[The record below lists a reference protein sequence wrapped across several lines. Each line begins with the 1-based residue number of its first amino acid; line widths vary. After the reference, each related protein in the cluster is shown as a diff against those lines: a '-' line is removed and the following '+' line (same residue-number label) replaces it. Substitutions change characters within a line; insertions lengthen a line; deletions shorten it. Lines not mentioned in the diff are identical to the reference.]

1 MGKNREEQMRAMGIR
16 LEKTIYNNGEH
27 GMTNQPETSESQKRY
42 DQAVRYARYLKNNPN
57 ACVYD
62 FRAHRDPLPT
72 APAVS
77 LEASVLL
84 LDSDTFEFVGLPGR
98 DPLYVP
104 TSGFLEDAGEHWMAS
119 GVWMRA
125 SDIQFCQISDGILV
139 SGNKVIRGPSAL
151 QVLHALVR
159 LEREIC

>member
-1 MGKNREEQMRAMGIR
+1 MRAMGIR
-16 LEKTIYNNGEH
+16 LEKTVYNNGEH
-27 GMTNQPETSESQKRY
+27 GMTNQPETSESQRQRY
-42 DQAVRYARYLKNNPN
+42 DQAVSYAGFLEGNPD
-57 ACVYD
+57 ASVYD
-62 FRAHRDPLPT
+62 FRAHPT
-72 APAVS
+72 APTVS

-98 DPLYVP
+98 EPLYVP

-119 GVWMRA
+119 GVLMLA

-139 SGNKVIRGPSAL
+139 SGNNVIRGPSAL

-159 LEREIC
+159 LEKEIC